1 MPLNMVE
8 DGKMVKLKAI
18 YSGSKLKKKLSDMG
32 LTDGV
37 EIKVLYSNTGG
48 ATVVNIRGS
57 KVVLGAGISN
67 KIMVECM

>member
-8 DGKMVKLKAI
+8 NGKTVKLKAI

-32 LTDGV
+32 LTNGV
-37 EIKVLYSNTGG
+37 EIKVLFGYMSG

-67 KIMVECM
+67 KIMVECV